1 MTGQASKRQRQLRAK
16 LGESLKGLAGGMVRG
31 MGMPT
36 QRIALP
42 GSDDAVS
49 QRHARSVI
57 ELCLRV
63 GETMIATGA
72 SAADTVAQ
80 LLRLSSS
87 FGISGVHVDIH
98 FSSITVSVHRGLDE
112 DPISVMRVVKVRTTD
127 YTRLRDVYMLMDEIT
142 SATDPVDP
150 DIARQHLSEIL
161 RQPHPYRRWVVSA
174 GKAILAAGVVV
185 MYDASFIVIL
195 AAAISA
201 IIADIVT
208 RRLEKWGIS
217 AFFVQ
222 MAAAFIITSIAG
234 LLYWTRTLGFAVTS
248 EVQPTVIVISGIMLL
263 LSGIGLTA
271 AARDAID
278 GYYITAS
285 SRGLEVIMMT
295 LGLAVGISLT
305 IGLALRIGIPI
316 DVGTSL
322 GRTDNIWAGIVG
334 AGLIGIGFAL
344 TSYVRLIIAPI
355 MAALAGAVFAVFFIV
370 QPLMPDPGLAPGIA
384 GVVAGVLSYL
394 VYRWITVPEAAL
406 TMAGII
412 GLIPGLTV
420 YRGLYTLMDGPQG
433 LVAALGELFVALAV
447 GIGLAAGT
455 TIGGH
460 LARRSFGLDRAAE
473 ISMRRTRRMK

>member
-1 MTGQASKRQRQLRAK
+1 MSR
-16 LGESLKGLAGGMVRG
+16 SLADLAGGMVRG
-31 MGMPT
+31 IGMPT

-42 GSDDAVS
+42 GSDDSVS

-63 GETMIATGA
+63 GEAMLATGA
-72 SAADTVAQ
+72 SSADVVATCI
-80 LLRLSSS
+80 RLSSS
-87 FGISGVHVDIH
+87 FGITGMHVDIA
-98 FSSITVSVHRGLDE
+98 FTSITVSVHRGLDE
-112 DPISVMRVVKVRTTD
+112 DPISVMRIVKARTTD
-127 YTRLRDVYMLMDEIT
+127 YTRLRDVYRLIEEIT
-142 SATDPVDP
+142 ESPEPVDP
-150 DIARQHLSEIL
+150 DVARRHLGEIL
-161 RQPHPYRRWVVSA
+161 VQPHPYRRWVVAA

-185 MYDASFIVIL
+185 MYDASFVVIV
-195 AAAISA
+195 AAALSA
-201 IIADIVT
+201 IVADIVT
-208 RRLEKWGIS
+208 RRLEKWGVS

-222 MAAAFIITSIAG
+222 MAAAVVITMFASG
-234 LLYWTRTLGFAVTS
+234 LYWASNIGIQLPGNI
-248 EVQPTVIVISGIMLL
+248 QPTVIVISGIMLL

-271 AARDAID
+271 SARDAID

-285 SRGLEVIMMT
+285 ARGLEVLMMT
-295 LGLAVGISLT
+295 LGLTVGISLT
-305 IGLALRIGIPI
+305 IGFTMRLGIPI
-316 DVGTSL
+316 EVGTSL
-322 GRTDNIWAGIVG
+322 GRTDNIFAGMAG

-355 MAALAGAVFAVFFIV
+355 MAALASIVFAVFFIV
-370 QPLMPDPGLAPGIA
+370 QPFLPDPGLAPGVA

-420 YRGLYTLMDGPQG
+420 YRGLFTLMDGPQG
-433 LVAALGELFVALAV
+433 IVAALTELFTALAV

-460 LARRSFGLDRAAE
+460 VTRRAFGLDRAARQ
-473 ISMRRTRRMK
+473 SMRRTRNNHSR